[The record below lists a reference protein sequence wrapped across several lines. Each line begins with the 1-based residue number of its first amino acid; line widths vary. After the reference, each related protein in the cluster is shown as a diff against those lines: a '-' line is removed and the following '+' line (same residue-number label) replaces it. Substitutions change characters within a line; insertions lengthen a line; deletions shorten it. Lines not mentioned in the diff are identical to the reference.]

1 MKKKGG
7 KGGWKIGG
15 ELSRYSNSRQTNTAC
30 YWNRINRER
39 RGRDPYLFRDK
50 FSPAGRGKKKITNHP
65 AAPAVDLCIFIR
77 GKSRFPRVSL
87 SLSFFS
93 PFENDEI
100 KIIGSW
106 MGWRFPRNGN
116 RNAERNRTL
125 RYISSPR
132 FNGASIKRPR
142 EFEARAARPLFY
154 EHVDSCLYRISDS
167 YRGGVRA
174 CPKKECLKTRRGKC
188 ILLSLVLNRSRSFP
202 EI

>member
-87 SLSFFS
+87 SFLSF
-93 PFENDEI
+93 PVRKRRNKDHWI
-100 KIIGSW
+100 T
-106 MGWRFPRNGN
+106 RFPRNGN

-188 ILLSLVLNRSRSFP
+188 ILLSLVLNRSRSFR

>member
-1 MKKKGG
+1 MASCHGTRIRDKRTPLV
-7 KGGWKIGG
+7 IGIVLIGRG
-15 ELSRYSNSRQTNTAC
+15 EAETRIFSAINSRRLA
-30 YWNRINRER
+30 E
-39 RGRDPYLFRDK
+39 
-50 FSPAGRGKKKITNHP
+50 GKKRLQIIP
-65 AAPAVDLCIFIR
+65 RLPPWIFAFSFGANR
-77 GKSRFPRVSL
+77 DFLVFL
-87 SLSFFS
+87 SLSFF
-93 PFENDEI
+93 PVRKRRNKDHWI
-100 KIIGSW
+100 T
-106 MGWRFPRNGN
+106 RFPRNGN

-188 ILLSLVLNRSRSFP
+188 ILLSLVLNRSRSFR